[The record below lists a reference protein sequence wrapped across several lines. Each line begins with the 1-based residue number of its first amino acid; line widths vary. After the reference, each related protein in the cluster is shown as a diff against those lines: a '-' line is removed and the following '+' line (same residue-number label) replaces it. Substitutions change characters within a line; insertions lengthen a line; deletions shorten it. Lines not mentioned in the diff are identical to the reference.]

1 MTVSR
6 YYDVKRDERG
16 KRYLEPFVEGALL
29 LGLPLL
35 NKGTAFTH
43 EERKALKLEG
53 LLPPHVTS
61 LEEQKQ
67 RNYRRYCLIENDLE
81 KHIFLRNLQDRNE
94 VLFYALFVDHMSEM
108 LPILYTP
115 TVGEA
120 VKQFS
125 HIYRFPRG
133 FTASTDNIHEIEQ
146 ALANV
151 PLNDV
156 RLAVATDSSA
166 ILGIGDQG
174 FGGMAIA
181 IGKLAIYTAA
191 GGLGPDK
198 ALPIELDVGTNR
210 ADLINDPL
218 YLGVR
223 HRRLSGDEY
232 YAFMDRFV
240 EAFRKR
246 YPNAVMQWE
255 DFSKDTAF
263 AVLERYRKVLPSFND
278 DIQGTGA
285 VTLAGVLSACRI
297 KGQPLSDQRILI
309 YGAGA
314 GGIGVA
320 QALLDGLMRE
330 GLSEAQA
337 LERIYVLDSK
347 GLLLRNRK
355 MEGYK
360 QKFAKDPALIQDW
373 PIAGDA
379 PNLYETV
386 VNAKITVLLGLSGQA
401 GSFTEP
407 IVQAMQANDERP
419 IIFSLSNPTSS
430 SEAFPEEILR
440 WTRGKALVAAGSPF
454 APVELDGQVYP
465 IGQGNNAFVFPGLG
479 FGTVL
484 SKAKEVSDAMVLEA
498 AYALYDYTTKC
509 HPGRLYPPTSELRE
523 VSQVVASRVI
533 QQAMKEGLARE
544 ERLQGLSMEAIQAY
558 VAERFWQPRYLPYK
572 VATRAQQPHAER

>member
-1 MTVSR
+1 
-6 YYDVKRDERG
+6 
-16 KRYLEPFVEGALL
+16 
-29 LGLPLL
+29 
-35 NKGTAFTH
+35 
-43 EERKALKLEG
+43 
-53 LLPPHVTS
+53 
-61 LEEQKQ
+61 
-67 RNYRRYCLIENDLE
+67 
-81 KHIFLRNLQDRNE
+81 
-94 VLFYALFVDHMSEM
+94 
-108 LPILYTP
+108 
-115 TVGEA
+115 
-120 VKQFS
+120 
-125 HIYRFPRG
+125 
-133 FTASTDNIHEIEQ
+133 
-146 ALANV
+146 
-151 PLNDV
+151 
-156 RLAVATDSSA
+156 
-166 ILGIGDQG
+166 
-174 FGGMAIA
+174 
-181 IGKLAIYTAA
+181 
-191 GGLGPDK
+191 
-198 ALPIELDVGTNR
+198 
-210 ADLINDPL
+210 
-218 YLGVR
+218 
-223 HRRLSGDEY
+223 
-232 YAFMDRFV
+232 
-240 EAFRKR
+240 
-246 YPNAVMQWE
+246 
-255 DFSKDTAF
+255 
-263 AVLERYRKVLPSFND
+263 
-278 DIQGTGA
+278 
-285 VTLAGVLSACRI
+285 
-297 KGQPLSDQRILI
+297 
-309 YGAGA
+309 
-314 GGIGVA
+314 VA

-407 IVQAMQANDERP
+407 IVQAVQANDERP

>member
-1 MTVSR
+1 MTHMTVSR

-16 KRYLEPFVEGALL
+16 KRYLEPYVVGSLL

-43 EERKALKLEG
+43 EERRALGLEG
-53 LLPPHVTS
+53 LLPPHVTT
-61 LEEQKQ
+61 LEEQKE
-67 RNYRRYCLIENDLE
+67 RNYRRYRLIENDLE

-125 HIYRFPRG
+125 HIYRYPRG
-133 FTASTDNIHEIEQ
+133 FTASTDNIQIIEE

-174 FGGMAIA
+174 FGGMAIS

-223 HRRLSGDEY
+223 HRRLTGEEY
-232 YAFMDRFV
+232 FAFMDRFV
-240 EAFRKR
+240 EAFRQR

-255 DFSKDTAF
+255 DFGKDTAF

-285 VTLAGVLSACRI
+285 VTLAGVMAACRL
-297 KGQPLSDQRILI
+297 KGERLSDQRILV

-314 GGIGVA
+314 GGAGVA
-320 QALLDGLMRE
+320 QAMLDGLMRE
-330 GLSEAQA
+330 GLSLEEARSR
-337 LERIYVLDSK
+337 LFVLDSK
-347 GLLLRNRK
+347 GLLLKGRP
-355 MEGYK
+355 MEAYK
-360 QKFAKDPALIQDW
+360 EQFAQDPARIQGW
-373 PIAGDA
+373 AVAGEV

-386 VNAKITVLLGLSGQA
+386 VGAGITVLLGLSGQP
-401 GSFTEP
+401 GSFTQP
-407 IVQAMQANDERP
+407 IVQAMLAHTARP
-419 IIFSLSNPTSS
+419 IVFPLSNPTSA
-430 SEAFPEEILR
+430 SEAIPEEVLR
-440 WTRGKALVAAGSPF
+440 WTQGQALVAAGSPF
-454 APVELDGQVYP
+454 PEVELEGKTYP

-484 SKAKEVSDAMVLEA
+484 AKAREVSDGMVLEA
-498 AYALYDYTTKC
+498 AYALYDYTSRR
-509 HPGRLYPPTSELRE
+509 HPERIYPPTSELRE
-523 VSQVVASRVI
+523 VSQYVAARVI
-533 QQAMKEGLARE
+533 RQAMREGLARE
-544 ERLQGLSMEAIQAY
+544 ERLSGLGMEAIQAY
-558 VAERFWQPRYLPYK
+558 VAERFWQPRYLPFRPAPGK
-572 VATRAQQPHAER
+572 PGGV